1 LKELLKRL
9 LYYQFLKNH
18 NFVVIFEKLIRRTT
32 MPIAGMPK
40 TEASGKTEA
49 HPSRMTTTK
58 FKAMKGRGEKI
69 VMLTAYDY
77 STARLA
83 DEAGIHALLVGDSL
97 GQVMLGYD
105 STVPVTM
112 DDMIHHTKAVSRG
125 AHRTLV
131 IGDMPFMSYHVS
143 PEEALRNAA
152 RFLQEG
158 GAQAVKLE
166 GAAVLSTI
174 ERMVAAGVPVMGHL
188 GLTPQSINV
197 FGGHKIQGKTHEA
210 AERILR
216 EALALEEAGVFAIVL
231 ETVPAPLA
239 ALISRR
245 LSVPTIGIGAGA
257 GCDGQVQVVHDV
269 LGWYPDFTPKHA
281 RKYADLASTLTQ
293 AFQDYMDDV
302 ATGRFPTEENSFP
315 MDETLLEGLEG

>member
-1 LKELLKRL
+1 MSS
-9 LYYQFLKNH
+9 
-18 NFVVIFEKLIRRTT
+18 TD
-32 MPIAGMPK
+32 MAK
-40 TEASGKTEA
+40 TEVSSKTEA
-49 HPSRMTTTK
+49 HKSRMTTTK

-97 GQVMLGYD
+97 GQVVLGYD

-125 AHRTLV
+125 ARQALV
-131 IGDMPFMSYHVS
+131 IGDLPFMSYHIS

-152 RFLQEG
+152 RLMQKG

-166 GAAVLSTI
+166 GAAVLPTI
-174 ERMVAAGVPVMGHL
+174 RRMVAAGIPVMGHL

-197 FGGHKIQGKTHEA
+197 FGGHKIQGKTREA
-210 AERILR
+210 AQRILLD
-216 EALALEEAGVFAIVL
+216 ALALQEAGVFSIVL
-231 ETVPAPLA
+231 ETVPTPLA
-239 ALISRR
+239 ALISQK
-245 LSVPTIGIGAGA
+245 LSIPTIGIGAGD

-269 LGWYPDFTPKHA
+269 LGWYPDFTPRHA

-293 AFQDYMDDV
+293 AFHDYMQDV
-302 ATGRFPTEENSFP
+302 QAGRFPGEENSFP
-315 MDETLLEGLEG
+315 MDETILDGLAD

>member
-1 LKELLKRL
+1 MSVAEL
-9 LYYQFLKNH
+9 
-18 NFVVIFEKLIRRTT
+18 
-32 MPIAGMPK
+32 PK
-40 TEASGKTEA
+40 SETGGKAEARQG
-49 HPSRMTTTK
+49 RMTTTK
-58 FKAMKGRGEKI
+58 LKAMKGRGEKI
-69 VMLTAYDY
+69 AMLTAYDY

-125 AHRTLV
+125 AHQALV

-143 PEEALRNAA
+143 PQEALRNAA
-152 RFLQEG
+152 RFLQEAN
-158 GAQAVKLE
+158 AQAVKLE
-166 GAAVLSTI
+166 GAAVLPTV
-174 ERMVAAGVPVMGHL
+174 ERMIAAGIPVMGHL

-210 AERILR
+210 AARMLHD
-216 EALALEEAGVFAIVL
+216 ALALEEAGVFAIVL

-245 LSVPTIGIGAGA
+245 LTVPTIGIGAGA

-281 RKYADLASTLTQ
+281 RKYADLASTLTH
-293 AFQDYMDDV
+293 AFQDYMQDV
-302 ATGRFPTEENSFP
+302 KTGRFPDDEHSFP
-315 MDETLLEGLEG
+315 MDETLLDGLEV